1 MFFHGQ
7 INAQYQSSKKK
18 TNLSNDNELYMQ
30 ASVEKTSAIG
40 RKVSVVVPADKIEVA
55 VQKRLKQ
62 LSKNVKLQGFRPG
75 KVPMKIVE
83 QQYRGTATNDVLGE
97 VIQNSL
103 AEALEAEKI
112 VPAVQPDITPE
123 QLEKGADFKYTAT
136 FDVYPQFDKLDLDGV
151 KIVKPQSEVGDE
163 DIDKVVDNMRKQQLT
178 WIERKRK
185 SKNGDRVIIDFV
197 GAIDGEEFDGGKA
210 EDHAMVLGENQML
223 PDFEKGVKGMKPGES
238 KDVEVAFPEDYNED
252 LGGKTAVFKID
263 VKTVYEGKLP
273 EIDEDFIKGFGIE
286 SGEISELRDEV
297 RSNLETNL
305 EGQLS
310 STIRQRTF
318 DALLE
323 QNDAEIP
330 EKMVREEAGRM
341 VQEQKNQ
348 MLQQGIDAK
357 LLENFPEPEFETLKP
372 QAEKRVALG
381 LLMMEVINQQD
392 LKPDADRVDA
402 RIEKMASSYEDPSEF
417 IDYYK
422 SNQQALAQVQSLVLE
437 EQVVELL
444 MEKADVEIEEIAASD
459 LLSMQ

>member
-1 MFFHGQ
+1 
-7 INAQYQSSKKK
+7 
-18 TNLSNDNELYMQ
+18 MQ

-40 RKVSVVVPADKIEVA
+40 RKVSVVVPADKVESA

-62 LSKNVKLQGFRPG
+62 LSKRVKIQGFRPG

-83 QQYRGTATNDVLGE
+83 QQYRGTATNDVLGDL
-97 VIQNSL
+97 IQNSL

-123 QLEKGADFKYTAT
+123 QLEKGEDFKYIAS
-136 FDVYPQFDKLDLDGV
+136 FDVYPEFEKLNLDGV
-151 KIVKPQSEVGDE
+151 KISKPESTVGDE
-163 DIDKVVDNMRKQQLT
+163 DIDKVIENMRKQQLT
-178 WIERKRK
+178 WVERKRK
-185 SKNGDRVIIDFV
+185 SKKGDRVIIDFV
-197 GAIDGEEFDGGKA
+197 GTVDGEEFAGGKA
-210 EDHAMVLGENQML
+210 EDYPMVLGEGQML
-223 PDFEKGVKGMKPGES
+223 PDFEKGVQGMKAGES
-238 KDVEVAFPEDYNED
+238 KEIEVVFPDDYNEE

-263 VKTVYEGKLP
+263 AKTVSESQLP
-273 EIDEDFIKGFGIE
+273 EIDEEFIKTFGIE
-286 SGEISELRDEV
+286 SGDAEELRKEV

-305 EGQLS
+305 ESQLS

-341 VQEQKNQ
+341 VEEQKNQ
-348 MLQQGIDAK
+348 MVQQGIDPK
-357 LLENFPEPEFETLKP
+357 LLENFPAPEFETLKP

-381 LLMMEVINQQD
+381 LLMMEVIRKEE
-392 LKPDADRVDA
+392 LKPDEDRVNA

-417 IDYYK
+417 INYYQ

-437 EQVVELL
+437 EQVVDLL
-444 MEKADVEIEEIAASD
+444 LEKADVEVEEVKAAE
-459 LLSMQ
+459 LLNMQ